1 MTQQTRY
8 ICWISYHKITSRTL
22 PKCLGLCDVFSDD
35 ARRSQQGGLLQL
47 ADHNFVNVYCF
58 QMPAE
63 IFWHGT
69 QCANH
74 TGTTCTDVIKSR
86 GLTGLNKAEMAAKHG
101 EEQAQHY
108 AAFKSGELPSCESL
122 KDTIARAL
130 LFWND
135 KIAPQIKAGK
145 RVLIAAHGNSLRGDV
160 EHLEGMSDAA
170 IMELSLPTGISIVY

>member
-1 MTQQTRY
+1 
-8 ICWISYHKITSRTL
+8 
-22 PKCLGLCDVFSDD
+22 
-35 ARRSQQGGLLQL
+35 
-47 ADHNFVNVYCF
+47 
-58 QMPAE
+58 
-63 IFWHGT
+63 
-69 QCANH
+69 
-74 TGTTCTDVIKSR
+74 
-86 GLTGLNKAEMAAKHG
+86 MAAKHG
-101 EEQAQHY
+101 EEQVKIRRSSYDIPTTPIDENHPYYQIISKAQRY

-160 EHLEGMSDAA
+160 EVSENIFTYIICNKHTEYREIKHLEGMSDAA